1 MSFQPFTKAAALDCI
16 RERFGA
22 EPEYLWRS
30 DPDSA
35 AIRRADNRK
44 WFAVLLRVPRS
55 RLGLPGEGDA
65 DILDLKC
72 DPLLIGALRAREGFL
87 PAYHMNKER
96 WITVLLDG
104 QVDTTEGAELLDMSY
119 QLAGPKPK
127 ARRRAAREDF

>member
-1 MSFQPFTKAAALDCI
+1 MGFLPFTKEAALACA

-22 EPEYLWRS
+22 EPEYLWDS

-35 AIRRADNRK
+35 VLRRADNRK
-44 WFAVLLRVPRS
+44 WFAALLRVQRS
-55 RLGLPGEGDA
+55 RLGLPVEGSV

-96 WITVLLDG
+96 WIAVLLDG
-104 QVDTTEGAELLDMSY
+104 QVDAVEGGQLLELSY